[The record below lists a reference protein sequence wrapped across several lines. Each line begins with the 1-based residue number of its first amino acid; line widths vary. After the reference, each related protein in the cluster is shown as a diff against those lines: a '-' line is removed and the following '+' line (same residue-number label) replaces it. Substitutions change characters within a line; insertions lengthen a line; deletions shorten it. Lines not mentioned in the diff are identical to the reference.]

1 MIFALDKWFLG
12 LRRGNG
18 LPADNLLVGLDIGTS
33 KICAVIG
40 EYDENDKLE
49 ITGIGKAPS
58 TGLRQGV
65 VINIEATMKAVTEA
79 IEAAEMMSGREVFSV
94 VTGIAGGH
102 VEGINSR
109 GVVAVAGK
117 GREIAPEDISR
128 VIDAAKAIVIPMD
141 REVLHVIPQEFIV
154 DDQGGIRD
162 PLGMIGIRLESEV
175 HIITGSVTSAQNLIK
190 CVNRAGFRVDNVILQ
205 ALASSK
211 AVLRPEEKD
220 MGVLMIDIGGGTT
233 DVIVNYESAPYH
245 TDVVPIGGKQITNDL
260 SIVLKIP
267 FDIAEKIKLE
277 SGCCYEPLVEE
288 EDIVIPSVGG
298 WPATYISR
306 KKICEIIQPR
316 VAEIF
321 LMVKKHL
328 ERKNY
333 LKLLNSGI
341 VITGGGSLMPGVAQL
356 AGEIFNL
363 PVRIGYPA
371 GCGGLV
377 EEYRNP
383 MYSTAVGL
391 VMFTDEMRE
400 KFDKKVTLSNEINFF
415 GRFKN
420 WVKEFF

>member
-1 MIFALDKWFLG
+1 M
-12 LRRGNG
+12 
-18 LPADNLLVGLDIGTS
+18 PADNILVGLDIGTT

-102 VEGINSR
+102 IEGINSR

-190 CVNRAGFRVDNVILQ
+190 CVNRAGFRVDNVVLQ
-205 ALASSK
+205 SLASSK
-211 AVLRPEEKD
+211 AVLRPEEKE
-220 MGVLMIDIGGGTT
+220 MGVLMIDMGGGTT
-233 DVIVNYESAPYH
+233 DVIVNYEGAPYH
-245 TDVVPIGGKQITNDL
+245 TDVIPIGGKQVTNDL

-267 FDIAEKIKLE
+267 FDMAEKMKIE
-277 SGCCYEPLVEE
+277 SGCCYISLIDDD
-288 EDIVIPSVGG
+288 EDIIIPSVGG
-298 WPATYISR
+298 WPAASMQR
-306 KKICEIIQPR
+306 KKMCEIIQPR
-316 VAEIF
+316 VTEIF

-333 LKLLNSGI
+333 LKLLNSG
-341 VITGGGSLMPGVAQL
+341 VVLTGGGALMPGVTQL

-363 PVRIGYPA
+363 PARIGYPS

-377 EEYRNP
+377 EEYKNP

-391 VMFTDEMRE
+391 VMFTDEMKE
-400 KFDKKVTLSNEINFF
+400 KFDKKITLSNDTNFL

-420 WVKEFF
+420 WFKEFF

>member
-1 MIFALDKWFLG
+1 
-12 LRRGNG
+12 
-18 LPADNLLVGLDIGTS
+18 LPADNILVGLDIGTT

-58 TGLRQGV
+58 IGLRQGV

-94 VTGIAGGH
+94 ITGIAGGH
-102 VEGINSR
+102 IEGINSR

-117 GREIAPEDISR
+117 GREIAPEDIAR

-141 REVLHVIPQEFIV
+141 RDVLHVIPQEFIV

-175 HIITGSVTSAQNLIK
+175 HIITGSVTSKQNLIK
-190 CVNRAGFRVDNVILQ
+190 CVNRAGFRVDNVVLQ
-205 ALASSK
+205 SLASSK
-211 AVLRPEEKD
+211 AVLRSDERE

-233 DVIVNYESAPYH
+233 DIIVNYEGAPYH

-267 FDIAEKIKLE
+267 FDMAEKIKVE
-277 SGCCYEPLVEE
+277 SGCCYTSLIEDE
-288 EDIVIPSVGG
+288 EDIIIPSVGG
-298 WPATYISR
+298 WPAAPMAR

-321 LMVKKHL
+321 SMVKNKL

-341 VITGGGSLMPGVAQL
+341 VLTGGGALMPGVVQL

-363 PVRIGYPA
+363 PVRTGYPS

-391 VMFTDEMRE
+391 VMFTDEMME
-400 KFDKKVTLSNEINFF
+400 KFDKKITLSNETSFKE
-415 GRFKN
+415 RFKN
-420 WVKEFF
+420 WFKEFF

>member
-1 MIFALDKWFLG
+1 
-12 LRRGNG
+12 
-18 LPADNLLVGLDIGTS
+18 LPADNILVGLDIGTT

-94 VTGIAGGH
+94 ITGIAGGH
-102 VEGINSR
+102 IEGINSR

-190 CVNRAGFRVDNVILQ
+190 CVNRAGFRVDNVVLQ
-205 ALASSK
+205 SLASSK
-211 AVLRPEEKD
+211 AVLRSEEKE

-233 DVIVNYESAPYH
+233 DVIVNYEGAPYH
-245 TDVVPIGGKQITNDL
+245 TDVVPIGGTQITKDL

-267 FDIAEKIKLE
+267 FDVAEKIKVE
-277 SGCCYEPLVEE
+277 SGCCYASLIDEE
-288 EDIVIPSVGG
+288 EDLIIPGVGG
-298 WPATYISR
+298 WPAAPMQR

-321 LMVKKHL
+321 MMVKNKL

-333 LKLLNSGI
+333 LKFLNSGI
-341 VITGGGSLMPGVAQL
+341 VLTGGGALMPGVTQL

-363 PVRIGYPA
+363 PVRIGYPT

-377 EEYRNP
+377 EEYKNP

-400 KFDKKVTLSNEINFF
+400 KFDKKATLSNETSFKERI
-415 GRFKN
+415 KN
-420 WVKEFF
+420 WLKEFF

>member
-1 MIFALDKWFLG
+1 
-12 LRRGNG
+12 
-18 LPADNLLVGLDIGTS
+18 LPADNILVGLDIGTT

-94 VTGIAGGH
+94 ITGIAGGH
-102 VEGINSR
+102 IEGINSR

-190 CVNRAGFRVDNVILQ
+190 CVNRAGFRVDNIVLQ
-205 ALASSK
+205 SLASSK
-211 AVLRPEEKD
+211 AVLQPEEKE

-233 DVIVNYESAPYH
+233 DVIVNYEGAPYH

-260 SIVLKIP
+260 SIVLTIP
-267 FDIAEKIKLE
+267 FDMAEKIKVE
-277 SGCCYEPLVEE
+277 SGCCYTPLVDEE
-288 EDIVIPSVGG
+288 EDIVIPSLGG
-298 WPATYISR
+298 RPAVSLPR
-306 KKICEIIQPR
+306 RQVCEIIQPR
-316 VAEIF
+316 VAEIL
-321 LMVKKHL
+321 LMVKKQL

-333 LKLLNSGI
+333 LKLLNSG
-341 VITGGGSLMPGVAQL
+341 VVLTGGGSLMPGIAQL

-363 PVRIGYPA
+363 PVRIGYPM

-391 VMFTDEMRE
+391 VMFTDEMKE
-400 KFDKKVTLSNEINFF
+400 KFDKKVTLSNEVNFW
-415 GRFKN
+415 GKLKN
-420 WVKEFF
+420 WFREFF